1 LIVPLVVSR
10 QGQATDRL
18 LLIECRSSDCLLD
31 TTASVSYNHDDA
43 ALLRLLGDNLRR
55 LREATSKSQDALAN
69 DSGLHRTYVGAV
81 ERGERNPTYLTLVKY
96 ARGLG
101 LSVADLTQGPQ

>member
-1 LIVPLVVSR
+1 MSTRHDCVVR
-10 QGQATDRL
+10 VDEDQLEDP
-18 LLIECRSSDCLLD
+18 D
-31 TTASVSYNHDDA
+31 
-43 ALLRLLGDNLRR
+43 LLRQLGDCLRR
-55 LREATSKSQDALAN
+55 LREQSGKSQDTLAN

-101 LSVADLTQGPQ
+101 ITVTDLVAGLQ

>member
-1 LIVPLVVSR
+1 MPYRQEPIV
-10 QGQATDRL
+10 
-18 LLIECRSSDCLLD
+18 
-31 TTASVSYNHDDA
+31 DDSN
-43 ALLRLLGDNLRR
+43 LLRQLGDTLRTH
-55 LREATSKSQDALAN
+55 REQNGKSQDALAN

-101 LSVADLTQGPQ
+101 MTVTDLVTGL